1 MRVHLVGIAGA
12 GVSALARVY
21 LTRGDEVSG
30 CDIRELP
37 ITEELAAEG
46 AAITT
51 AGQSADHVEG
61 KDLVVYGGQTKP
73 DHFELEAARA
83 EGAQVR
89 SRAEAL
95 SDLIAATPNSI
106 AIAGTHGKTTTAF
119 MAGHILNLAGR
130 DTTLY
135 IGDHSTHSRFG
146 RGGWIVAEVDE
157 SDGTLLLHH
166 PKHALV
172 TNADFDHATFFA
184 DTDAV
189 RAHFAEWLGRLP
201 ADGIAVVC
209 ADDPFLPSVDIAAHL
224 VTYGFSADAEYR
236 ADDARPFRIWHRD
249 QELGMIA
256 LTQPGR
262 HNREDACGAA
272 ALCLELGVPFE
283 AVKAGLES
291 FPGAHRRLEFMGE
304 FRGARVYD
312 DYGHHPTEIAAV
324 LDAVREGHEGRA
336 VVVVQPARYS
346 RLKALL
352 PRYVEVLSGVEPLIV
367 TEVYASGEP
376 PNDASGKQLAEL
388 VGARYAPDLESARH
402 AVEEIARPGDW
413 VVLIGLGDIWK
424 VGRALVG

>member
-21 LTRGDEVSG
+21 LTRGDAVSG

-37 ITEELAAEG
+37 ITEELQAEG

-51 AGQSADHVEG
+51 DGQSAEHVRG
-61 KDLVVYGGQTKP
+61 QDLVVYGGQTKP

-83 EGAQVR
+83 EGARVR

-95 SDLIAATPNSI
+95 ADLVAETPNSI

-157 SDGTLLLHH
+157 SDGTLMLHH

-172 TNADFDHATFFA
+172 TNADYDHANFFA
-184 DTDAV
+184 DVDAV

-201 ADGIAVVC
+201 ADGVAVVC
-209 ADDPFLPSVDIAAHL
+209 ADDPFLPSVQISARI
-224 VTYGFSADAEYR
+224 VTYGFAASADYR
-236 ADDARPFRIWHRD
+236 VEDALPFRLWRHGE
-249 QELGMIA
+249 ELGTVA
-256 LTQPGR
+256 LRHPGR
-262 HNREDACGAA
+262 HNRQDAAGAA

-283 AVKAGLES
+283 MVKRGLET

-324 LDAVREGHEGRA
+324 LDAVREGHPGRA

-352 PRYVEVLSGVEPLIV
+352 PRYVEVLRGVDPLIV

-376 PNDASGKQLAEL
+376 PNEASGKQLAEL
-388 VGARYAPDLESARH
+388 VGARYAPDLEAARQ
-402 AVEEIARPGDW
+402 AVEEIAEPGDW
-413 VVLIGLGDIWK
+413 VVLVGLGDIWK

>member
-1 MRVHLVGIAGA
+1 MKVHLVGIAGA

-21 LTRGDEVSG
+21 LTRGDAVSG

-37 ITEELAAEG
+37 IVDELKAEG

-51 AGQSADHVEG
+51 QGQSIEHVVG
-61 KDLVVYGGQTKP
+61 QDLVVYGGQTQP
-73 DHFELEAARA
+73 EHEELAAARQA
-83 EGAQVR
+83 GAVVR

-95 SDLIAATPNSI
+95 ADLIGSTPNSI
-106 AIAGTHGKTTTAF
+106 AIAGSHGKTTTAF

-135 IGDHSTHSRFG
+135 IGDHSTHSRYG

-157 SDGTLLLHH
+157 SDGTLLLHE
-166 PKHALV
+166 PRHALV

-184 DTDAV
+184 DVEAV

-201 ADGIAVVC
+201 ADGLAVVC
-209 ADDPFLPSVDIAAHL
+209 ADDPFLPSVRTAARF
-224 VTYGFSADAEYR
+224 VTYGFAEGADYR
-236 ADDARPFRIWHRD
+236 LDESRPFRLWHGGV
-249 QELGMIA
+249 ELGTVD

-262 HNREDACGAA
+262 HNRQDAAGAA
-272 ALCLELGVPFE
+272 ALCLELGVPF
-283 AVKAGLES
+283 ATVKQALES

-324 LDAVREGHEGRA
+324 LDAVREGHDGRA

-376 PNDASGKQLAEL
+376 PNGASGEQLAEL
-388 VGARYAPDLESARH
+388 VGARYAPDLEAARV
-402 AVEEIARPGDW
+402 AVEEIAQPGDW
-413 VVLIGLGDIWK
+413 VVLVGLGDIWK